1 MSTTKK
7 RPKLPEALPW
17 SWLIGS
23 DTKLRLRMA
32 QQLLLSGLVV
42 ANAVVLAYA
51 VKMSGTPWALWQL
64 WVAVALGAQALV
76 LLALRLGWTRRFKD
90 PGLSVPQMVLM
101 LTLTALAYPLAGPL
115 RSLTVPVMMLVLA
128 FGSFQ
133 PPGPVLMRLSLL
145 ALALAWAA
153 IAFDHWVWPRTSAF
167 NENFGHLLF
176 TLVCFP
182 GLALLAAR
190 LVHLRARLKE
200 QHQSLNEALS
210 RINRL
215 ATRDDLT
222 GLYNRRHG
230 KHVLQQALQRQRRT
244 RAGLLAV
251 VLDLD
256 HFKKINDTKGH
267 AAGDAVLRSFARGLK
282 ESLRKGDTA
291 VRWGGEEFVVVLE
304 PSTGGG
310 LLAWVA
316 RLKLALERQPLVRER
331 PELRFTFSGGASIS
345 RPGDTLEAWLERA
358 DQALYRAKAEGRD
371 RVLSAD

>member
-1 MSTTKK
+1 MSTTK
-7 RPKLPEALPW
+7 RPKTPEHLPW
-17 SWLIGS
+17 RRLIGS

-32 QQLLLSGLVV
+32 QQLLSTGLVL

-51 VKMSGTPWALWQL
+51 VRLTGSPWSMWGLWAAL
-64 WVAVALGAQALV
+64 ALGTQGLI
-76 LLALRLGWTRRFKD
+76 LLAIRLGWTHRLKD
-90 PGLSVPQMVLM
+90 PSLSVPQIALM
-101 LTLTALAYPLAGPL
+101 LTLTAAAYPLAGPL
-115 RSLTVPVMMLVLA
+115 RSLVVPVMMLVLA
-128 FGSFQ
+128 FGMFQ
-133 PPGPVLMRLSLL
+133 PPGPALLRLSYL

-153 IAFDHWVWPRTSAF
+153 MAFDYWVWPRTSAF
-167 NENFGHLLF
+167 SENFGHLLF

-200 QHQSLNEALS
+200 QHQSRNEALS
-210 RINRL
+210 RIHRL

-256 HFKKINDTKGH
+256 HFKKINDTQGH
-267 AAGDAVLRSFARGLK
+267 AAGDAVLRCFAKALK

-331 PELRFTFSGGASIS
+331 PELRFTFSGGSSIS
-345 RPGDTLEAWLERA
+345 RSGDTLESWLERA
-358 DQALYRAKAEGRD
+358 DQALYRAKGEGRD